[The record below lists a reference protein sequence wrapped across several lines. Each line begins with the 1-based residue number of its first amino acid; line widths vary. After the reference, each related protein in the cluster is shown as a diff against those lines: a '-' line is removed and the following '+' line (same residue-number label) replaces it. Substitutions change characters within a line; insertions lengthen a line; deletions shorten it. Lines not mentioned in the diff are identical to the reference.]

1 MKTARRCVWWCILS
15 LSTILRDKTNTWP
28 HTSLFHNVLWVNART
43 CTFICSSFAH
53 VRFAFVFACAWPS
66 NVILQGKLL
75 GSRRLAKATKLMLK
89 TAKDPKRL
97 LGSQRLKEARQILF
111 DKAALTNKEEVELE
125 KKLMGS
131 TRLNLVRKVL
141 VKGASEMKNS
151 AAVAKST
158 LTKEAAK
165 AAAPAAVARMVG
177 AAPVAMAVV
186 KGMTRGGDVS
196 FCGQKASAQQVS
208 VSLIECEVSEINRWI
223 RDDEKIRSIDVIYI
237 YINIGICVDIDVAG

>member
-1 MKTARRCVWWCILS
+1 M
-15 LSTILRDKTNTWP
+15 
-28 HTSLFHNVLWVNART
+28 
-43 CTFICSSFAH
+43 
-53 VRFAFVFACAWPS
+53 RFAFAFAFAWPS

-111 DKAALTNKEEVELE
+111 DKAALTNKEEVEVE

-151 AAVAKST
+151 AAVTKST

-165 AAAPAAVARMVG
+165 AAATSAAPAAVARIVG

-186 KGMTRGGDVS
+186 KGMTQGGDVS

-208 VSLIECEVSEINRWI
+208 VSLIVCQVSEINRWI
-223 RDDEKIRSIDVIYI
+223 RDDE
-237 YINIGICVDIDVAG
+237 